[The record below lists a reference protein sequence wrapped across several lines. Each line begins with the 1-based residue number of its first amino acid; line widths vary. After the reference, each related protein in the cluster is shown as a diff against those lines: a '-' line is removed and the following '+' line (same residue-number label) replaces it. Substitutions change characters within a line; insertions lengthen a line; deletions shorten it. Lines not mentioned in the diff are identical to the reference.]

1 MAGISGGLGRHHVY
15 SRGGQLWNV
24 TPTSP
29 STTYTGQ
36 ISLVATTPTF
46 LIRMAE
52 ATAANRVLPLK
63 MRLSQSGTVAGG
75 NISVAILMDNTDRLS
90 GSTGTIIE
98 QAQPYMRA
106 GNTSAFTVRGNPT
119 ATAASSAIRTL
130 DSFEII
136 AQTGDILEYD
146 FDAETM
152 IEGTGSIL
160 IYTWAATTGPT
171 WKPLFQIAQEP
182 ML

>member
-1 MAGISGGLGRHHVY
+1 MGQMSGGMGRNYTY
-15 SRGGQLWNV
+15 SRHGQLWKA

-29 STTYTGQ
+29 ATTYTGQ
-36 ISLVATTPTF
+36 ISFVATTPTF

-52 ATAANRVLPLK
+52 ATRANRVMPLK

-75 NISVAILMDNTDRLS
+75 NISVAILIDSTDRLS
-90 GSTGTIIE
+90 GSTGTVIP
-98 QAQPYMRA
+98 QANPCMAA
-106 GNTSAFTVRGNPT
+106 GDTSVFTVRANPT

-130 DSFEII
+130 DSFEIV
-136 AQTGDILEYD
+136 ASTGDVIEYD
-146 FDAETM
+146 FDAEAQ

-171 WKPLFQIAQEP
+171 WKPVFELVQEP
-182 ML
+182 V